1 MLNEI
6 AVRSLPAANRVIRS
20 IALKEVE
27 INSDGERSWYS
38 RDKREGL
45 VIVLESGWSL
55 VLVDVCGQSCCESRY
70 MSTPDDL
77 ESLVGE
83 TLIAIRHG
91 GSNEETRHYCGIED
105 GDGQLIL
112 EGEREGCYCD
122 GVQEAEFVHIQTD
135 RDSICVGT
143 YNEHNGYYGGLNL
156 AVTVLDAEGN
166 VVVYQKSF
174 TEED

>member
-6 AVRSLPAANRVIRS
+6 AVRTLPAANRVIRS
-20 IALKEVE
+20 IELKEVT
-27 INSDGERSWYS
+27 INSEGESWRS
-38 RDKREGL
+38 KEQREGL

-55 VLVDVCGQSCCESRY
+55 VLVDICGQSCCEHRY

-83 TLIAIRHG
+83 TLVGIRHG
-91 GSNEETRHYCGIED
+91 GVTDGVHHYCDKED
-105 GDGQLIL
+105 GAVIL
-112 EGEREGCYCD
+112 AGDEEEQCYCTD
-122 GVQEAEFVHIQTD
+122 SQEAEFVHIQTD
-135 RDSICVGT
+135 RDSICIGT

-156 AVTVLDAEGN
+156 AVTVLDPEGHA
-166 VVVYQKSF
+166 VVYQKSF